1 MQIGFELLSRSW
13 KSWSASVPWLTE
25 LAGSV
30 RTRQSRGFRAAVR
43 ARGRHGAAAG
53 ARRSPRRTH
62 RVHIDDGAESER
74 RPAGDDDGEWSS
86 RYFHGTALPRSRRI
100 RDRCAATASAV
111 RRRIRDR
118 WAATASAVRRA
129 RNSSD
134 RIIAPR
140 HPSRRRAKTRHHA
153 ALATE
158 PRTRSN
164 PLGWMRSQLIPP
176 PRGEETSQPPPGR
189 SPVRGKRDLTHAPQR
204 ANRGERNG
212 SMTHPARSRHSPSS
226 SA

>member
-1 MQIGFELLSRSW
+1 MQIGFDLLSRSW
-13 KSWSASVPWLTE
+13 KSWSASVLWLTA
-25 LAGSV
+25 LAGSA

-43 ARGRHGAAAG
+43 ARGRHGAADG

-86 RYFHGTALPRSRRI
+86 RYFHGTALPRSGRI

-118 WAATASAVRRA
+118 CAATASAVRRA

-134 RIIAPR
+134 RIITPHR
-140 HPSRRRAKTRHHA
+140 PSRRRAKTRHHA

-158 PRTRSN
+158 PRARSS

-176 PRGEETSQPPPGR
+176 PPRRRNVAATPREVPGPWQKR
-189 SPVRGKRDLTHAPQR
+189 LDPRPVASKSRRTKRVDDAP
-204 ANRGERNG
+204 G
-212 SMTHPARSRHSPSS
+212 SIQT
-226 SA
+226 